1 MLCCLIYH
9 IQTCAL
15 FCFLKQ
21 LFIKG
26 QLMSTDLQNDIPTI
40 TSNGFANLNLDSAL
54 LRAIEESGYTT
65 PTAIQA
71 QAIPVITAGNDLMA
85 SAQTGTGKTAAFML
99 PALNLLAT
107 PHALKSRGPR
117 ILVLV
122 PTRELAAQVNEAAR
136 KYGKFIRARTVSIV
150 GGMPYP
156 LQNKLLSQPLDILVA
171 TPGRLLDHME
181 RGRIDLTRLQMLIL
195 DEADRMLDMGF
206 LPDVE
211 RICSQLTAERQTLLF
226 SATLDGDI
234 ARIAKQILK
243 NPKTIQVATQKE
255 KHANIEQRLHYVD
268 DMTHKNKL
276 LEHLL
281 IAPDMNQAIIFTST
295 KRHADLLAEDLYA
308 AGHKTAALHGD
319 MTQGARNRTLTK
331 LRHGDVKVLVATD
344 VAARGIDVQGISHVI
359 NYDLPKFAE
368 DYVHRIGRTGRAG
381 ASGIAIS
388 FASNMD
394 RHILRKIEQFTG
406 NRLEAAVVEGFEPK
420 RAFKADGPSTGR
432 GSSRGNDRN
441 SRNERS
447 HAPGGRGG
455 YQPRDNARPSFGDR
469 AAFSDAPARHMGGEK
484 PAGRADG
491 ERSYGPRAGGFNERN
506 KERSQDGARPARAFG
521 DKPSF
526 GDRAA
531 FGAKPAYNSERPAR
545 NAERFGSDNS
555 NKTMPRDE
563 SGEVNGNSRSY
574 TKDTDMQFAREL
586 SKGFGGKSNGDKAFN
601 DKGSSP
607 KPFARK
613 PEGGYGDRPNRSSA
627 PRSNTARGDV
637 PRSSAPRSE
646 APRGDFAKPST
657 GEKFGNPRPR
667 PTGDRPAR
675 SGGDS
680 APRRTRSFA

>member
-1 MLCCLIYH
+1 
-9 IQTCAL
+9 
-15 FCFLKQ
+15 
-21 LFIKG
+21 
-26 QLMSTDLQNDIPTI
+26 MSFE
-40 TSNGFANLNLDSAL
+40 SLNLDTAI

-71 QAIPVITAGNDLMA
+71 QAIPVITEGNDLMA

-122 PTRELAAQVNEAAR
+122 PTRELATQVNEAAR

-211 RICSQLTAERQTLLF
+211 RICSQLSAERQTLLF

-243 NPKTIQVATQKE
+243 NPKTIQVAGQKE

-331 LRHGDVKVLVATD
+331 LRQGDVKVLVATD

-381 ASGIAIS
+381 KTGIAIS

-406 NRLEAAVVEGFEPK
+406 NGMSPTVVEGFEPK
-420 RAFKADGPSTGR
+420 RAIKMDGAGKSGGSR
-432 GSSRGNDRN
+432 GS
-441 SRNERS
+441 ERS
-447 HAPGGRGG
+447 NRGERAHAPGARGG
-455 YQPRDNARPSFGDR
+455 YQPRDNNRASFGDR
-469 AAFSDAPARHMGGEK
+469 IMGEK
-484 PAGRADG
+484 PAGRNSTNNASDGRMDG
-491 ERSYGPRAGGFNERN
+491 EKSYGPRSGGFNDRN
-506 KERSQDGARPARAFG
+506 KERTQDGVRPARSSFSDRNDRPAFG
-521 DKPSF
+521 D
-526 GDRAA
+526 
-531 FGAKPAYNSERPAR
+531 RPAR
-545 NAERFGSDNS
+545 NDAPNRERFASSNESAGNRQPREGS
-555 NKTMPRDE
+555 
-563 SGEVNGNSRSY
+563 EVNGNSRSY

-586 SKGFGGKSNGDKAFN
+586 SKGFGGRSDRSAA
-601 DKGSSP
+601 DRTSAA
-607 KPFARK
+607 KPYARK
-613 PEGGYGDRPNRSSA
+613 PEGSRSA
-627 PRSNTARGDV
+627 PRSD
-637 PRSSAPRSE
+637 APR
-646 APRGDFAKPST
+646 ANT

-667 PTGDRPAR
+667 PTGDRANSNTGR
-675 SGGDS
+675 AGGDS
-680 APRRTRSFA
+680 APRRPRSFA

>member
-1 MLCCLIYH
+1 
-9 IQTCAL
+9 
-15 FCFLKQ
+15 
-21 LFIKG
+21 
-26 QLMSTDLQNDIPTI
+26 MSFE
-40 TSNGFANLNLDSAL
+40 SLNLDNAL

-71 QAIPVITAGNDLMA
+71 QAIPVVTAGHDLMA

-107 PHALKSRGPR
+107 PHELKSRGPR

-122 PTRELAAQVNEAAR
+122 PTRELATQVNEAAR

-181 RGRIDLTRLQMLIL
+181 RGRIDLSRLQMLVL

-211 RICSQLTAERQTLLF
+211 RICEQLTAERQTLLF

-234 ARIAKQILK
+234 ARVAKQILK

-281 IAPDMNQAIIFTST
+281 IAPEVNQVIIFTST
-295 KRHADLLAEDLYA
+295 KRHCDVLAEDLYA

-331 LRHGDVKVLVATD
+331 LRQGDVKVLVATD

-381 ASGIAIS
+381 NTGIAIS

-406 NRLEAAVVEGFEPK
+406 NRMEPGVIEGFEPK
-420 RAFKADGPSTGR
+420 RAMKMDGPGNGR
-432 GSSRGNDRN
+432 GDRGDIR
-441 SRNERS
+441 RDA
-447 HAPGGRGG
+447 HKPGGRGG
-455 YQPRDNARPSFGDR
+455 FKPRDDRGGFNDRGPRTERPSFSRDSSSRDENRGNRDSAPRETNGNSAGYAGRTERPAGDRPRNFGDR
-469 AAFSDAPARHMGGEK
+469 ANAGGDRNRSDRPQGDRASAGAPNRSFGDSVAFGKKPYPRDSASAPRSDSNRGDRDSRGNRPDANRGDNRVLGARYEGRTDAPRGDRSSAPARRDSAR
-484 PAGRADG
+484 PD
-491 ERSYGPRAGGFNERN
+491 S
-506 KERSQDGARPARAFG
+506 RPARANTESR
-521 DKPSF
+521 SF
-526 GDRAA
+526 G
-531 FGAKPAYNSERPAR
+531 
-545 NAERFGSDNS
+545 NS
-555 NKTMPRDE
+555 NA
-563 SGEVNGNSRSY
+563 G
-574 TKDTDMQFAREL
+574 
-586 SKGFGGKSNGDKAFN
+586 SN
-601 DKGSSP
+601 
-607 KPFARK
+607 
-613 PEGGYGDRPNRSSA
+613 
-627 PRSNTARGDV
+627 
-637 PRSSAPRSE
+637 
-646 APRGDFAKPST
+646 
-657 GEKFGNPRPR
+657 
-667 PTGDRPAR
+667 
-675 SGGDS
+675 
-680 APRRTRSFA
+680 APRRPRSFA

>member
-1 MLCCLIYH
+1 M
-9 IQTCAL
+9 QACAL
-15 FCFLKQ
+15 FVIFLERDNQ
-21 LFIKG
+21 LSFE
-26 QLMSTDLQNDIPTI
+26 LL
-40 TSNGFANLNLDSAL
+40 NLNPSI
-54 LRAIEESGYTT
+54 LRALAEAGYTE

-71 QAIPVITAGNDLMA
+71 QAIPVVTEGHDLMA

-107 PHALKSRGPR
+107 PHASNSRGPR
-117 ILVLV
+117 ILVLT

-136 KYGKFIRARTVSIV
+136 KYGKFLRARTVSIV

-181 RGRIDLTRLQMLIL
+181 RGRIDLSRLQMLIL

-243 NPKTIQVATQKE
+243 NPKTIQVAGQKE

-281 IAPDMNQAIIFTST
+281 IAPEMNQAIIFTST

-368 DYVHRIGRTGRAG
+368 DYVHRIGRTGRANN
-381 ASGIAIS
+381 SGIAIS

-406 NRLEAAVVEGFEPK
+406 NGMSPTVVEGFEPK
-420 RAFKADGPSTGR
+420 RAIKMDGAGKSGASR
-432 GSSRGNDRN
+432 GS
-441 SRNERS
+441 ERS
-447 HAPGGRGG
+447 NRSERAHAPGGRGG
-455 YQPRDNARPSFGDR
+455 YQPRDNARASFGDR
-469 AAFSDAPARHMGGEK
+469 IMGEK
-484 PAGRADG
+484 PAA
-491 ERSYGPRAGGFNERN
+491 EKSYGARSGGFNDRN
-506 KERSQDGARPARAFG
+506 KERTHDGARPARSFSDKPAFG
-521 DKPSF
+521 D
-526 GDRAA
+526 
-531 FGAKPAYNSERPAR
+531 RPAR
-545 NAERFGSDNS
+545 NDAPNRERFGSS
-555 NKTMPRDE
+555 NESAGNRQPRE
-563 SGEVNGNSRSY
+563 GSEVNGNSRSY

-586 SKGFGGKSNGDKAFN
+586 SKGFGGRNDRSAGDRTSAA
-601 DKGSSP
+601 
-607 KPFARK
+607 KPYASK
-613 PEGGYGDRPNRSSA
+613 PEGSFGDRNRSSA
-627 PRSNTARGDV
+627 PRAN
-637 PRSSAPRSE
+637 
-646 APRGDFAKPST
+646 APRGDAPRAAT

-667 PTGDRPAR
+667 ASAQTTGDRPAR
-675 SGGDS
+675 ATGDN
-680 APRRTRSFA
+680 APRRPRSFA

>member
-1 MLCCLIYH
+1 
-9 IQTCAL
+9 
-15 FCFLKQ
+15 
-21 LFIKG
+21 
-26 QLMSTDLQNDIPTI
+26 MSFEL
-40 TSNGFANLNLDSAL
+40 LNLDPAL

-181 RGRIDLTRLQMLIL
+181 RGRIDLSRLQMLIL

-243 NPKTIQVATQKE
+243 NPKTIQVAGQKE

-406 NRLEAAVVEGFEPK
+406 NRMEAAVVEGFEPK
-420 RAFKADGPSTGR
+420 RAFNTGGGDAPR
-432 GSSRGNDRN
+432 GNRGAPSRGG
-441 SRNERS
+441 RNERAA

-455 YQPRDNARPSFGDR
+455 YQPRDNNRPSFGDR
-469 AAFSDAPARHMGGEK
+469 IMGEK
-484 PAGRADG
+484 PAGEKSYAP
-491 ERSYGPRAGGFNERN
+491 RSGGFNDRN
-506 KERSQDGARPARAFG
+506 KERTHDGARPARTFS
-521 DKPSF
+521 D
-526 GDRAA
+526 
-531 FGAKPAYNSERPAR
+531 RPAR
-545 NAERFGSDNS
+545 DGAPNRERFGNNESAGNRQ
-555 NKTMPRDE
+555 PRE
-563 SGEVNGNSRSY
+563 SSGEVNGNSRNY

-601 DKGSSP
+601 DRGSAP
-607 KPFARK
+607 KPYARK
-613 PEGGYGDRPNRSSA
+613 PEGSFGARPGRAEGARS
-627 PRSNTARGDV
+627 V
-637 PRSSAPRSE
+637 PRSDAPR
-646 APRGDFAKPST
+646 ANT
-657 GEKFGNPRPR
+657 GEKFGNPRPQRNNDR
-667 PTGDRPAR
+667 PTTGR

-680 APRRTRSFA
+680 APRRPRSFA

>member
-1 MLCCLIYH
+1 
-9 IQTCAL
+9 
-15 FCFLKQ
+15 
-21 LFIKG
+21 
-26 QLMSTDLQNDIPTI
+26 MS
-40 TSNGFANLNLDSAL
+40 FASLNLDNAL

-71 QAIPVITAGNDLMA
+71 QAIPVVTAGHDLMA

-107 PHALKSRGPR
+107 PHELKSRGPR

-122 PTRELAAQVNEAAR
+122 PTRELATQVNEAAR

-181 RGRIDLTRLQMLIL
+181 RGRIDLSRLQMLVL

-211 RICSQLTAERQTLLF
+211 RICEQLTAERQTLLF

-234 ARIAKQILK
+234 ARIARQILK

-281 IAPDMNQAIIFTST
+281 IAPEVNQVIIFTST
-295 KRHADLLAEDLYA
+295 KRHCDVLAEDLYA

-331 LRHGDVKVLVATD
+331 LRQGDVKVLVATD
-344 VAARGIDVQGISHVI
+344 VAARGIDVAGITHVI

-381 ASGIAIS
+381 NTGIAIS
-388 FASNMD
+388 FASNID

-406 NRLEAAVVEGFEPK
+406 NRMEPSTIEGFEPK
-420 RAFKADGPSTGR
+420 RAMKMDGPGNGR
-432 GSSRGNDRN
+432 GDRGDIR
-441 SRNERS
+441 RDA
-447 HAPGGRGG
+447 HKPGGRGG
-455 YQPRDNARPSFGDR
+455 FKPRDDRGSFNDRGPRTERTGGYQARDENRGNRDSAARPSNGNAYAGRSDRPTDNRPRQFSDRPNTARPQGDRPAAGAPNRSFGDSIAFGKKPYSRDNASAPRGDSNR
-469 AAFSDAPARHMGGEK
+469 DSRGNRQDANRGDNRVLGARYEGRNDAA
-484 PAGRADG
+484 RAD
-491 ERSYGPRAGGFNERN
+491 RSAAPQRRDSARPD
-506 KERSQDGARPARAFG
+506 SRPARANN
-521 DKPSF
+521 DTRSF
-526 GDRAA
+526 G
-531 FGAKPAYNSERPAR
+531 
-545 NAERFGSDNS
+545 NANAGSN
-555 NKTMPRDE
+555 
-563 SGEVNGNSRSY
+563 
-574 TKDTDMQFAREL
+574 
-586 SKGFGGKSNGDKAFN
+586 
-601 DKGSSP
+601 
-607 KPFARK
+607 
-613 PEGGYGDRPNRSSA
+613 
-627 PRSNTARGDV
+627 
-637 PRSSAPRSE
+637 
-646 APRGDFAKPST
+646 
-657 GEKFGNPRPR
+657 
-667 PTGDRPAR
+667 
-675 SGGDS
+675 
-680 APRRTRSFA
+680 APRRPRSFA

>member
-1 MLCCLIYH
+1 
-9 IQTCAL
+9 
-15 FCFLKQ
+15 
-21 LFIKG
+21 
-26 QLMSTDLQNDIPTI
+26 MSNDLQNDFPKST
-40 TSNGFANLNLDSAL
+40 TQAFANLNLDSAI
-54 LRAIEESGYTT
+54 LRAIEESGYTN

-71 QAIPVITAGNDLMA
+71 QAIPVITEGNDLMA

-211 RICSQLTAERQTLLF
+211 RICSQLSAERQTLLF

-243 NPKTIQVATQKE
+243 NPKTIQVAGQKE

-331 LRHGDVKVLVATD
+331 LRQGDVKVLVATD

-381 ASGIAIS
+381 KTGIAIS

-406 NRLEAAVVEGFEPK
+406 NGMSPTVVEGFEPK
-420 RAFKADGPSTGR
+420 RAIKMDGAGKSGGSR
-432 GSSRGNDRN
+432 GSERSNRG
-441 SRNERS
+441 ERS

-455 YQPRDNARPSFGDR
+455 YQPRDNNRASFGDR
-469 AAFSDAPARHMGGEK
+469 IMGEK
-484 PAGRADG
+484 PTGRDG
-491 ERSYGPRAGGFNERN
+491 EKSYGPRSGGFNDRN
-506 KERSQDGARPARAFG
+506 KERTHDGASPTRSFSDRP
-521 DKPSF
+521 
-526 GDRAA
+526 A
-531 FGAKPAYNSERPAR
+531 FGAKPVFSDRNERNNNGAAR
-545 NAERFGSDNS
+545 NEERFSKESAGNR
-555 NKTMPRDE
+555 TPRDA

-586 SKGFGGKSNGDKAFN
+586 SKGFGGRNDRSAGDRTSA
-601 DKGSSP
+601 P
-607 KPFARK
+607 KPYARK
-613 PEGGYGDRPNRSSA
+613 PEGSFGDRPNRSSA
-627 PRSNTARGDV
+627 PRSD
-637 PRSSAPRSE
+637 APRVDYPKTN
-646 APRGDFAKPST
+646 A

-667 PTGDRPAR
+667 ANAQTSGDRANSNTGR
-675 SGGDS
+675 AGGDS
-680 APRRTRSFA
+680 APRRPRSFA

>member
-1 MLCCLIYH
+1 VLI
-9 IQTCAL
+9 Q
-15 FCFLKQ
+15 
-21 LFIKG
+21 KG
-26 QLMSTDLQNDIPTI
+26 TTLSFE
-40 TSNGFANLNLDSAL
+40 SLNLDSAI

-65 PTAIQA
+65 PTAIQS
-71 QAIPVITAGNDLMA
+71 QAIPVVTAGHDLMA

-107 PHALKSRGPR
+107 PHELKSRGPR

-122 PTRELAAQVNEAAR
+122 PTRELATQVNEAAR

-181 RGRIDLTRLQMLIL
+181 RGRIDLSRLQMLVL

-211 RICSQLTAERQTLLF
+211 RICEQLSAERQTLLF

-234 ARIAKQILK
+234 ARIARQILK

-281 IAPDMNQAIIFTST
+281 IAPEVNQVIIFTST
-295 KRHADLLAEDLYA
+295 KRHADVLAEDLYA

-331 LRHGDVKVLVATD
+331 LRQGDVKVLVATD

-381 ASGIAIS
+381 KTGIAIS

-406 NRLEAAVVEGFEPK
+406 NRMDPTTVEGFEPK
-420 RAFKADGPSTGR
+420 RAMKMDGPGNGR
-432 GSSRGNDRN
+432 GDRGDIR
-441 SRNERS
+441 RDA
-447 HAPGGRGG
+447 HKPGGRGG
-455 YQPRDNARPSFGDR
+455 FKPRDDRGGNDRGGFNNRNSEPRGDRNASFSRDSESRGNRDSAPREANGNSAGYAGRSERPSGDRPRNFGDRPSGDRSRSERPSGDRSFGDR
-469 AAFSDAPARHMGGEK
+469 ASTGAPNRSFGDAAAFGKKPFSRDGAGAARNDSRGSRPDASRGDNRVLGARYEGRTDAPRGDRSAAPAR
-484 PAGRADG
+484 RD
-491 ERSYGPRAGGFNERN
+491 SND
-506 KERSQDGARPARAFG
+506 SRPARANS
-521 DKPSF
+521 DSRSF
-526 GDRAA
+526 G
-531 FGAKPAYNSERPAR
+531 
-545 NAERFGSDNS
+545 NANAGS
-555 NKTMPRDE
+555 
-563 SGEVNGNSRSY
+563 G
-574 TKDTDMQFAREL
+574 
-586 SKGFGGKSNGDKAFN
+586 
-601 DKGSSP
+601 
-607 KPFARK
+607 
-613 PEGGYGDRPNRSSA
+613 
-627 PRSNTARGDV
+627 
-637 PRSSAPRSE
+637 
-646 APRGDFAKPST
+646 
-657 GEKFGNPRPR
+657 
-667 PTGDRPAR
+667 
-675 SGGDS
+675 
-680 APRRTRSFA
+680 APRRPRSFA

>member
-1 MLCCLIYH
+1 
-9 IQTCAL
+9 
-15 FCFLKQ
+15 
-21 LFIKG
+21 
-26 QLMSTDLQNDIPTI
+26 MS
-40 TSNGFANLNLDSAL
+40 FASLNLDNAL

-71 QAIPVITAGNDLMA
+71 QAIPVVTAGHDLMA

-107 PHALKSRGPR
+107 PHELKSRGPR

-122 PTRELAAQVNEAAR
+122 PTRELATQVNEAAR

-181 RGRIDLTRLQMLIL
+181 RGRIDLSRLQMLVL

-211 RICSQLTAERQTLLF
+211 RICEQLTAERQTLLF

-234 ARIAKQILK
+234 ARIARQILK

-281 IAPDMNQAIIFTST
+281 IAPEVNQVIIFTST
-295 KRHADLLAEDLYA
+295 KRHCDVLAEDLYA

-331 LRHGDVKVLVATD
+331 LRQGDVKVLVATD
-344 VAARGIDVQGISHVI
+344 VAARGIDVAGITHVI

-381 ASGIAIS
+381 NTGIAIS
-388 FASNMD
+388 FASNID

-406 NRLEAAVVEGFEPK
+406 NRMEPSTIEGFEPK
-420 RAFKADGPSTGR
+420 RAMKMDGPGNGR
-432 GSSRGNDRN
+432 GDRGDIR
-441 SRNERS
+441 RDA
-447 HAPGGRGG
+447 HKPGGRGG
-455 YQPRDNARPSFGDR
+455 FKPRDDRGSFNDRGPRTERTGGFQARDENRGNRDSAARPSNGNAYAGRSDRPTDDRPRQFSDRPNTARPQGDRPQSDRPAAGAPNRSFGDSIAFGKKPYSRDNASAPRGDSNRDSRGNRQDANRGDNRVLGARYEGRNDAARGDR
-469 AAFSDAPARHMGGEK
+469 SAAPQRRDSAR
-484 PAGRADG
+484 PD
-491 ERSYGPRAGGFNERN
+491 S
-506 KERSQDGARPARAFG
+506 RPARANN
-521 DKPSF
+521 DTRSF
-526 GDRAA
+526 G
-531 FGAKPAYNSERPAR
+531 
-545 NAERFGSDNS
+545 NANAGSN
-555 NKTMPRDE
+555 
-563 SGEVNGNSRSY
+563 
-574 TKDTDMQFAREL
+574 
-586 SKGFGGKSNGDKAFN
+586 
-601 DKGSSP
+601 
-607 KPFARK
+607 
-613 PEGGYGDRPNRSSA
+613 
-627 PRSNTARGDV
+627 
-637 PRSSAPRSE
+637 
-646 APRGDFAKPST
+646 
-657 GEKFGNPRPR
+657 
-667 PTGDRPAR
+667 
-675 SGGDS
+675 
-680 APRRTRSFA
+680 APRRPRSFA